1 MRHARGPLLSIDVTT
16 RTSATHDVEDV
27 LSSFIGGRGVA
38 TKLAFDRLPF
48 DADPLGPANRLYLST
63 GPMQYATTSFTGRMN
78 ATAISPLTG
87 GIASS
92 NAGGFV
98 SRHFT
103 ATGHSVL
110 EITGASD
117 ELLVLHV
124 TDDGVEFEAV
134 PDLEGATVPEVNA
147 YLESTHDLGHDHV
160 ACIGPAGENLV
171 RFASIMT
178 SESRAFGRGGL
189 GAVLGA
195 KNVKAITVDGDV
207 EHDVSFP
214 DEATDVH
221 REAATSDSVMK
232 RQGTASVTALAN
244 EVEGLPS
251 YYWSERQF
259 EGVEGIDGDAVE
271 EKKYK
276 TGTCS
281 QCAFACKLPTR
292 DEATG
297 VETEGPEFETI
308 FAFGSNQGI
317 DDVVDV
323 MQSNELCDVYGLDTI
338 SCGNTIAAYLAAEDE
353 FGNVDLIHDL
363 VERVAHRE
371 GVGDTLAEG
380 IARCHDELGVTD
392 YTVKNLDF
400 AAHEGRTLHGQGLA
414 YAVANRGGDHMYS
427 TFYAWEYPLVDS
439 AEAVPMSGLEGKA
452 PAVARQENARAL
464 EDCGIVCRF
473 SRSIMNPDRFEALF
487 DADHEELL
495 EVGARVVELERA
507 FNNRRGFTAADDD
520 LPYREYIEGDLDAA
534 IREYYDVRGWRADG
548 VVPDLGEPVGDQASA
563 AGD

>member
-1 MRHARGPLLSIDVTT
+1 MRHALGPLLSIDVTD
-16 RTSATHDVEDV
+16 RTSATHDVDDV

-38 TKLAFDRLPF
+38 TRLAYERVPF
-48 DADPLGPANRLYLST
+48 DADPLGADNRLYLST

-78 ATAISPLTG
+78 ATAVSPLTG
-87 GIASS
+87 GLASS
-92 NAGGFV
+92 NAGGFM
-98 SRHFT
+98 SRNFT
-103 ATGHSVL
+103 ATGHSVV
-110 EITGASD
+110 EIQGASD
-117 ELLVLHV
+117 ELLAVHV
-124 TDDGVEFEAV
+124 TDEGVEVEAV
-134 PDLEGATVPEVNA
+134 PELEGATVPDVTA
-147 YLESTHDLGHDHV
+147 HVESERDLGPEHI
-160 ACIGPAGENLV
+160 ACIGPAGEREV
-171 RFASIMT
+171 RFASLMT

-195 KNVKAITVDGDV
+195 KNVKAITVDGDADAP
-207 EHDVSFP
+207 EVSFP
-214 DEATDVH
+214 DVASDIH
-221 REAATSDSVMK
+221 REAATSDSIMK
-232 RQGTASVTALAN
+232 SQGTTSVTTLAN
-244 EVEGLPS
+244 TVEGMPS

-259 EGVEGIDGDAVE
+259 DGIDGIDGDVVE
-271 EKKYK
+271 AKKYER
-276 TGTCS
+276 GTCS

-297 VETEGPEFETI
+297 LETEGPEFETV
-308 FAFGSNQGI
+308 FAFGSNSGI
-317 DDVVDV
+317 DDIVDV

-353 FGNVDLIHDL
+353 FGNADLIHDL
-363 VERVAHRE
+363 VEKIARRE

-380 IARCHDELGVTD
+380 IARCHDDLGVTD

-439 AEAVPMSGLEGKA
+439 EEAFPKSGLEDKA
-452 PAVARQENARAL
+452 PAVAKQENARAL

-473 SRSIMNPDRFEALF
+473 SRNTMTPERFENLF
-487 DADHEELL
+487 DADHEDLL

-507 FNNRRGFTAADDD
+507 FNNRRGFTTADDD

-534 IREYYDVRGWRADG
+534 IQEYYDVRGWTEDG
-548 VVPDLGEPVGDQASA
+548 VVPNLGEPVGDA
-563 AGD
+563 APTAD